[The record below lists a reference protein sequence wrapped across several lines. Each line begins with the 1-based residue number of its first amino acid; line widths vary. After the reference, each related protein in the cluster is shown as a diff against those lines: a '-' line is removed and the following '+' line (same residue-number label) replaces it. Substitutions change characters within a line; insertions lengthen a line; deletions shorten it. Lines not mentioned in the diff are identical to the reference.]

1 MSIKRQDRQDRL
13 LALLGSGTTL
23 AIAALARDLDVSDET
38 IRRELRDL
46 EAAGRVERLHG
57 AVRLARRETE
67 GPLDRRLH
75 ENVDAKKRIAQ
86 AAARFVADGDI
97 IFIDA
102 GTTTFHI
109 AQALRQH
116 TDLTVITNSLGV
128 ATALGGINGNRLFLA
143 GGQMDYEYRAFSDRQ
158 AQDYVAG
165 FTPHLALLSVG
176 AVSADR
182 GLMDFHAGEATM
194 SRIAYATA
202 GRVLLAADASKFG
215 RYGLMATAPCASV
228 SVLVTDQPLA
238 PDIASAFAHAEVVV
252 TG

>member
-1 MSIKRQDRQDRL
+1 
-13 LALLGSGTTL
+13 
-23 AIAALARDLDVSDET
+23 V
-38 IRRELRDL
+38 
-46 EAAGRVERLHG
+46 
-57 AVRLARRETE
+57 
-67 GPLDRRLH
+67 
-75 ENVDAKKRIAQ
+75 KKRIAA
-86 AAARFVADGDI
+86 AAARFVSDGDI

-102 GTTTFHI
+102 GTTTFYV
-109 AQALRQH
+109 AEALRH
-116 TDLTVITNSLGV
+116 HCDLTVITNSLGV

-143 GGQMDYEYRAFSDRQ
+143 GGQMDYEYRAFSDSQ

-165 FTPHLALLSVG
+165 FTPHLALLSAG

-202 GRVLLAADASKFG
+202 QRVLLAADASKFG

-228 SVLVTDQPLA
+228 GVLVTDQPLA
-238 PDIASAFAHAEVVV
+238 PDLADAFAHAQVVV

>member
-238 PDIASAFAHAEVVV
+238 PDIASVFAHAEVVV